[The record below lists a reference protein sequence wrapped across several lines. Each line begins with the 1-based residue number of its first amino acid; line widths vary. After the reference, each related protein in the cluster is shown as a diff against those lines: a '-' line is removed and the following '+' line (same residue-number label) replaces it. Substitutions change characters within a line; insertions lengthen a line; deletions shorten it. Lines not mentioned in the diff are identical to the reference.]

1 MEVDQ
6 GWRSSHRWHGRG
18 FVRGEV
24 IEDKVDVEGGL
35 HTRVELTQKRD
46 EVLGR
51 MLGLVTA

>member
-1 MEVDQ
+1 
-6 GWRSSHRWHGRG
+6 
-18 FVRGEV
+18 VRGEV

-51 MLGLVTA
+51 MLGLATA